1 MKKRKVSKLITGL
14 LVLILLVGLFPTG
27 KESNLGEVKAAIT
40 LKNPK
45 IVADS
50 SMEAGQKVTWD
61 CIWFGTYPQSEV
73 NPNFRLSL
81 QTGRIRIKKKV

>member
-45 IVADS
+45 S
-50 SMEAGQKVTWD
+50 
-61 CIWFGTYPQSEV
+61 
-73 NPNFRLSL
+73 
-81 QTGRIRIKKKV
+81 